1 MGLREERLVES
12 VLFSASKPVG
22 IEEIKEASGL
32 SKKKV
37 TEALESLIQTY
48 NIERKK
54 ETSIEV
60 IKAGDKYTMQV
71 KKKFFD
77 QSVMIAKPEMVKVP
91 NVVGKKKEE
100 TIGIIESAKLKM
112 GRILEKKS
120 EKPPDTVIEQIP
132 EAGKEVPVGTS
143 INLVVAK
150 PEMVK
155 VPNVVRKKKEEAIG
169 IIESAKLKVG
179 RILEKE
185 SKEPPGIV
193 IEQRPQAGEG
203 IPVGSPIDLV
213 IAKSERVRVP
223 NAVGKKKE
231 ETGNLRV

>member
-48 NIERKK
+48 NVERKK

-77 QSVMIAKPEMVKVP
+77 QSVM
-91 NVVGKKKEE
+91 
-100 TIGIIESAKLKM
+100 
-112 GRILEKKS
+112 
-120 EKPPDTVIEQIP
+120 
-132 EAGKEVPVGTS
+132 
-143 INLVVAK
+143 VAK
-150 PEMVK
+150 PEIQSHHLKTLALIAFHQPVK
-155 VPNVVRKKKEEAIG
+155 Q
-169 IIESAKLKVG
+169 S
-179 RILEKE
+179 
-185 SKEPPGIV
+185 
-193 IEQRPQAGEG
+193 
-203 IPVGSPIDLV
+203 
-213 IAKSERVRVP
+213 
-223 NAVGKKKE
+223 
-231 ETGNLRV
+231 NLRRMIGPKVYDHVDELSAMKLINAKKHGTTEMLTTTKLFPEYFGIDTTKPEEIREFLAKKVIGSIEK